1 MYGSA
6 ASPQVVKTIAPNEW
20 IVPIEN
26 ARMSPRTEE
35 IIKTFK
41 DRRYYKN
48 MQLVSL
54 RSIADTQ
61 YNGILAFHVP
71 GDNNQHQAIA
81 QDIEAESKSTY
92 LWTGELLDLP
102 GSMTVVSE
110 NDRINAHIKVDGK
123 EYEIHPLEGNIHA
136 MVELAPLKEGVETCP
151 DRPVSKDRVK
161 VPVDENEPIN
171 GRQVGCVAR
180 QVRVLVLST
189 QRARATGLDPRGIA
203 NTAIADFNRIQSNS
217 AVNGRINL
225 VLAGVHG
232 INFDETIQDIVA
244 DVNRLADPTNNEVRN
259 LRAQFSADLVVLLAD
274 QDYGGGI
281 RGIVRAIGPDFNT
294 AFSVV
299 RIRDAVGFYTF
310 AHEIGHLYGAQH
322 EDCAM
327 WNIFPCIR
335 HG

>member
-1 MYGSA
+1 MRVFTFTPPHVAKCFCLALFVCAAFAYTSLQAQQMYGSA

-123 EYEIHPLEGNIHA
+123 
-136 MVELAPLKEGVETCP
+136 
-151 DRPVSKDRVK
+151 
-161 VPVDENEPIN
+161 
-171 GRQVGCVAR
+171 
-180 QVRVLVLST
+180 
-189 QRARATGLDPRGIA
+189 
-203 NTAIADFNRIQSNS
+203 
-217 AVNGRINL
+217 
-225 VLAGVHG
+225 
-232 INFDETIQDIVA
+232 
-244 DVNRLADPTNNEVRN
+244 
-259 LRAQFSADLVVLLAD
+259 
-274 QDYGGGI
+274 
-281 RGIVRAIGPDFNT
+281 
-294 AFSVV
+294 
-299 RIRDAVGFYTF
+299 
-310 AHEIGHLYGAQH
+310 
-322 EDCAM
+322 
-327 WNIFPCIR
+327 
-335 HG
+335 